1 MTKRQERRTSGGAM
15 RSHSVLIGPT
25 LLLSVIATS
34 LSVLPLGALTQVT
47 SPQENAGGEVAV
59 DWDVVAQI
67 REEGLQRSQIA
78 NTLSYMADV
87 LGARLTNS
95 IAMDKAQ
102 RWAVE
107 EMKRIG
113 LNGINREP
121 FMEYGVSWDNEYVS
135 IHLLEPDYQP
145 MVGYPIAH
153 TPGTNGKQE
162 LQAII
167 ADVRTRQ
174 DLETLE
180 GKIRGVAVLSTPPAI
195 IDLSRFETG
204 TPKRSAQEMRELAE
218 AVVPPP
224 PGPDPYFSRLYPD
237 PPQNPDVLT
246 ATERL
251 AFYVKEGVAV
261 VLESSSGWPGAVRGF
276 ARPGAKIDLWSRD
289 ATMSSVPIVAVTP
302 EHYNRMYRILRRGIP
317 VSLEVEVR
325 NSHGTSVK
333 QASNVLGEIPGTDLA
348 QEVVMMGAHFDTW
361 HASPNASDNT
371 SGVAVVLEAA
381 RILKAIGAEPRRTI
395 RVALWSGEE
404 QGLYGSRAYVRKHF
418 GNPNDTNIGTTPE
431 YETFSAYF
439 NQDYGPGQYRGIWL
453 QENEHV
459 RQIFKAW
466 MEPFHDMGMTTIS
479 LQGVG
484 STDHVP
490 FDNIGLPAFQFL
502 QARVGGTGGHTNL
515 DFFDTVPIEDLM
527 KNAVIIASFVYHA
540 AMVDERI
547 PRKHTTPHN

>member
-1 MTKRQERRTSGGAM
+1 M
-15 RSHSVLIGPT
+15 RSHSVLISPT

-47 SPQENAGGEVAV
+47 STQENAGGGVAV

-78 NTLSYMADV
+78 NTLSYMTDV

-95 IAMDKAQ
+95 IAMDNAQ
-102 RWAVE
+102 HWAVE

-113 LNGINREP
+113 LTGTNREP

-162 LQAII
+162 LPAVI

-246 ATERL
+246 AAERL

-325 NSHGTSVK
+325 NSHGTSVE

-404 QGLYGSRAYVRKHF
+404 QGLYGSRAYVREHF

-527 KNAVIIASFVYHA
+527 KNAVIMASFAYHA
-540 AMVDERI
+540 AMADERI
-547 PRKHTTPHN
+547 PRKHTIPHN

>member
-1 MTKRQERRTSGGAM
+1 MH
-15 RSHSVLIGPT
+15 SHSSLIGT
-25 LLLSVIATS
+25 ALVLSVIAVS

-47 SPQENAGGEVAV
+47 SPQENAGEEIAV

-78 NTLSYMADV
+78 NMLSYMADV

-95 IAMDKAQ
+95 NAMDKAQ

-113 LNGINREP
+113 LTETYREP
-121 FMEYGVSWDNEYVS
+121 FMDYGVSWDNEYVS

-153 TPGTNGKQE
+153 TPGTNGQQK

-180 GKIRGVAVLSTPPAI
+180 GKIRGMAVLSTPPAI

-204 TPKRSAQEMRELAE
+204 TPKRSAQELRELEE
-218 AVVPPP
+218 AVIPPP

-246 ATERL
+246 ASERL

-276 ARPGAKIDLWSRD
+276 ARPGAKIDLWSRN

-317 VSLEVEVR
+317 VNVEVEVR
-325 NSHGTSVK
+325 NSHGTSVE
-333 QASNVLGEIPGTDLA
+333 QANNVLGEIPGTDLA

-404 QGLYGSRAYVRKHF
+404 QGLYGSRAYVSKHF
-418 GNPNDTNIGTTPE
+418 GNPDDTDIGTTPE

-490 FDNIGLPAFQFL
+490 FDDIGLPAFQFL

-515 DFFDTVPIEDLM
+515 DFFDTLPIEDLM
-527 KNAVIIASFVYHA
+527 KNAVIMASFVYHA
-540 AMVDERI
+540 AIADERI

>member
-1 MTKRQERRTSGGAM
+1 M
-15 RSHSVLIGPT
+15 RSHSVLISPT

-78 NTLSYMADV
+78 NTLSYMTDV

-95 IAMDKAQ
+95 IAMDNAQ
-102 RWAVE
+102 HWAVE

-113 LNGINREP
+113 LTGTNREP

-162 LQAII
+162 LPAVI

-246 ATERL
+246 AAERL

-325 NSHGTSVK
+325 NSHGTSVE

-404 QGLYGSRAYVRKHF
+404 QGLYGSRAYVREHF

-527 KNAVIIASFVYHA
+527 KNAVIMASFAYHA
-540 AMVDERI
+540 AMADERI

>member
-1 MTKRQERRTSGGAM
+1 M

-251 AFYVKEGVAV
+251 AFYVKEGVAI

-276 ARPGAKIDLWSRD
+276 ARPGAKIDLWSRE

-317 VSLEVEVR
+317 VSLEVEVH

-333 QASNVLGEIPGTDLA
+333 QASNVLGEIPGTDLS

-459 RQIFKAW
+459 RQTFKAW

-515 DFFDTVPIEDLM
+515 DFFDTIPIEDLM
-527 KNAVIIASFVYHA
+527 KNAVIMASFVYHT
-540 AMVDERI
+540 AMADERI
-547 PRKHTTPHN
+547 PRKHITPGN

>member
-1 MTKRQERRTSGGAM
+1 M
-15 RSHSVLIGPT
+15 RSHSSLIGT
-25 LLLSVIATS
+25 ALVLSVIAVS

-47 SPQENAGGEVAV
+47 SPQENAGEEIAV

-78 NTLSYMADV
+78 NMLSYMADV

-95 IAMDKAQ
+95 NAMDKAQ

-113 LNGINREP
+113 LTETYREP
-121 FMEYGVSWDNEYVS
+121 FMDYGVSWDNEYVS

-153 TPGTNGKQE
+153 TPGTNGQQK

-180 GKIRGVAVLSTPPAI
+180 GKIRGMAVLSTPPAI

-204 TPKRSAQEMRELAE
+204 TPKRSAQELRELEE
-218 AVVPPP
+218 AVIPPP

-246 ATERL
+246 ASERL

-276 ARPGAKIDLWSRD
+276 ARPGAKIDLWSRN

-317 VSLEVEVR
+317 VNVEVEVR
-325 NSHGTSVK
+325 NSHGTSVE
-333 QASNVLGEIPGTDLA
+333 QANNVLGEIPGTDLA

-404 QGLYGSRAYVRKHF
+404 QGLYGSRAYVSKHF
-418 GNPNDTNIGTTPE
+418 GNPDDTDIGTTPE

-490 FDNIGLPAFQFL
+490 FDDIGLPAFQFL

-515 DFFDTVPIEDLM
+515 DFFDTLPIEDLM
-527 KNAVIIASFVYHA
+527 KNAVIMASFVYHA
-540 AMVDERI
+540 AIADERI

>member
-1 MTKRQERRTSGGAM
+1 M
-15 RSHSVLIGPT
+15 RSHSVLISPT

-78 NTLSYMADV
+78 NTLSYMTDV

-95 IAMDKAQ
+95 IAMDNAQ

-113 LNGINREP
+113 LTGTNREP

-204 TPKRSAQEMRELAE
+204 TPKRSAEEMRELAE

-261 VLESSSGWPGAVRGF
+261 VLESSSGWLGAVRGF
-276 ARPGAKIDLWSRD
+276 ARPGAKIDLWSRE

-325 NSHGTSVK
+325 NSHGTSVE

-404 QGLYGSRAYVRKHF
+404 QGLYGSRAYVREHF

-527 KNAVIIASFVYHA
+527 KNAVIMASFVYHA
-540 AMVDERI
+540 AMADERI

>member
-1 MTKRQERRTSGGAM
+1 MTKRWERRPPGGAM
-15 RSHSVLIGPT
+15 RSHSVLIGPA
-25 LLLSVIATS
+25 LVLSVIATS

-47 SPQENAGGEVAV
+47 SPQENTGAEIAV

-95 IAMDKAQ
+95 NAMDKAQ
-102 RWAVE
+102 GWAIE
-107 EMKRIG
+107 EMRRIG
-113 LNGINREP
+113 LTNTYREP

-153 TPGTNGKQE
+153 TPSTNGKQE
-162 LQAII
+162 LQAVI

-180 GKIRGVAVLSTPPAI
+180 GEIRGMAVLSTPPAI

-204 TPKRSAQEMRELAE
+204 TPKRSAQEMRELTE
-218 AVVPPP
+218 AVIPPP

-246 ATERL
+246 AAERL

-289 ATMSSVPIVAVTP
+289 VTMSSVPIVAVTP

-317 VSLEVEVR
+317 VSIEVEVR
-325 NSHGTSVK
+325 NRHGTSVE
-333 QASNVLGEIPGTDLA
+333 QARNVLGEIPGTDLA

-404 QGLYGSRAYVRKHF
+404 QGLYGSRAYVSKHF
-418 GNPNDTNIGTTPE
+418 GDPNDTDIGTTPE

-515 DFFDTVPIEDLM
+515 DFFDTLPIEDLM
-527 KNAVIIASFVYHA
+527 KNAVIMASFVYHA
-540 AMVDERI
+540 AMADERI
-547 PRKHTTPHN
+547 PRKNATPHN

>member
-1 MTKRQERRTSGGAM
+1 M
-15 RSHSVLIGPT
+15 RSHSVLISPT

-78 NTLSYMADV
+78 NTLSYMTDV

-95 IAMDKAQ
+95 IAMDNAQ

-113 LNGINREP
+113 MTGTNREP

-162 LQAII
+162 LQAVI

-180 GKIRGVAVLSTPPAI
+180 GKIRGMAVLSTPPAI

-204 TPKRSAQEMRELAE
+204 TPRRNAQEMRELAE
-218 AVVPPP
+218 TVVPPP

-246 ATERL
+246 AAERL

-325 NSHGTSVK
+325 NTHGTSVE

-348 QEVVMMGAHFDTW
+348 QEVVMIGAHFDTW

-404 QGLYGSRAYVRKHF
+404 QGLYGSRAYVREHF

-527 KNAVIIASFVYHA
+527 KNAVIMASFAYHA

-547 PRKHTTPHN
+547 PRKHTIPHN

>member
-1 MTKRQERRTSGGAM
+1 M
-15 RSHSVLIGPT
+15 RSHSSSIGT
-25 LLLSVIATS
+25 ALVLSVIAVS

-47 SPQENAGGEVAV
+47 SPQENAGEEIAV

-95 IAMDKAQ
+95 NAIDKAQ

-113 LNGINREP
+113 LTETYREP
-121 FMEYGVSWDNEYVS
+121 FMDYGVSWDNEYVS

-153 TPGTNGKQE
+153 TPGTNGQQK
-162 LQAII
+162 LPAII

-180 GKIRGVAVLSTPPAI
+180 GKIRGMAVLSTPPAI

-204 TPKRSAQEMRELAE
+204 TPKRSAQELRELEE
-218 AVVPPP
+218 AVIPPP

-246 ATERL
+246 ASERL

-276 ARPGAKIDLWSRD
+276 ARPGAKIDLWSRN

-317 VSLEVEVR
+317 VNVEVEVR
-325 NSHGTSVK
+325 NSHGTSVE

-404 QGLYGSRAYVRKHF
+404 QGLYGSRAYVSKHF
-418 GNPNDTNIGTTPE
+418 GNPDDTDIGTTPE

-490 FDNIGLPAFQFL
+490 FDDIGLPAFQFL

-515 DFFDTVPIEDLM
+515 DFFDTLPIEDLM
-527 KNAVIIASFVYHA
+527 KNAVIMASFVYHA
-540 AMVDERI
+540 AIADERI

>member
-1 MTKRQERRTSGGAM
+1 MTKRWERRPPGGAM
-15 RSHSVLIGPT
+15 RSHSVLIGPA
-25 LLLSVIATS
+25 LVLSVIAIS

-47 SPQENAGGEVAV
+47 SPQENTGAEIAV

-95 IAMDKAQ
+95 NAMDKAQ
-102 RWAVE
+102 GWAIE
-107 EMKRIG
+107 EMRRIG
-113 LNGINREP
+113 LTNTYREP

-153 TPGTNGKQE
+153 TPSTNGKQE
-162 LQAII
+162 LQAVI

-180 GKIRGVAVLSTPPAI
+180 GEIRGMAVLSTPPAI

-204 TPKRSAQEMRELAE
+204 TPKRSAQEMRELTE
-218 AVVPPP
+218 AVIPPP
-224 PGPDPYFSRLYPD
+224 PGPDPHFSRLYPD

-246 ATERL
+246 AAERL

-325 NSHGTSVK
+325 NSHGTSVE

-404 QGLYGSRAYVRKHF
+404 QGLYGSRAYVSKHF
-418 GNPNDTNIGTTPE
+418 GDPNDTDIGTTPE

-515 DFFDTVPIEDLM
+515 DFFDTLPIEDLM
-527 KNAVIIASFVYHA
+527 KNAVIMASFVYHA
-540 AMVDERI
+540 AMADERI
-547 PRKHTTPHN
+547 PRKNATPHN

>member
-276 ARPGAKIDLWSRD
+276 ARPGAKIDLWSRE

-325 NSHGTSVK
+325 NSHGTSVE

-459 RQIFKAW
+459 RQTFKAW

-527 KNAVIIASFVYHA
+527 KNAVIMASFVYHA
-540 AMVDERI
+540 AMADERI
-547 PRKHTTPHN
+547 PRKHSTPHN

>member
-1 MTKRQERRTSGGAM
+1 M
-15 RSHSVLIGPT
+15 RSHSSLIGT
-25 LLLSVIATS
+25 ALVLSVIAVS
-34 LSVLPLGALTQVT
+34 LSVLPLGALTQVN
-47 SPQENAGGEVAV
+47 SPQENAGGEIVV

-95 IAMDKAQ
+95 NAMDTAQ

-113 LNGINREP
+113 LTETYREP
-121 FMEYGVSWDNEYVS
+121 FMDYGVSWDNEYVS

-153 TPGTNGKQE
+153 TPGTNGQQK

-180 GKIRGVAVLSTPPAI
+180 GKIRGMAVLSTPPAI

-204 TPKRSAQEMRELAE
+204 TPKRSAQELRELEE
-218 AVVPPP
+218 AVIPPP

-246 ATERL
+246 ASERL

-276 ARPGAKIDLWSRD
+276 ARPGAKIDLWSRN

-317 VSLEVEVR
+317 VNVEVEVR
-325 NSHGTSVK
+325 NSHGTSVE

-348 QEVVMMGAHFDTW
+348 QEVVMLGAHFDTW

-404 QGLYGSRAYVRKHF
+404 QGLYGSRAYVSKHF
-418 GNPNDTNIGTTPE
+418 GNPDDTDIGTTPE

-490 FDNIGLPAFQFL
+490 FDDIGLPAFQFL

-515 DFFDTVPIEDLM
+515 DFFDTLPIEDLM
-527 KNAVIIASFVYHA
+527 KNAVIMASFVYHA
-540 AMVDERI
+540 AIADERI

>member
-1 MTKRQERRTSGGAM
+1 M
-15 RSHSVLIGPT
+15 RSHSVLISPT

-47 SPQENAGGEVAV
+47 STQENAGGGVVV

-78 NTLSYMADV
+78 NTLSYMTDV

-95 IAMDKAQ
+95 IAMDNAQ
-102 RWAVE
+102 HWAVE

-113 LNGINREP
+113 LTGTNREP

-162 LQAII
+162 LPAVI

-246 ATERL
+246 AAERL

-325 NSHGTSVK
+325 NSHGTSVE
-333 QASNVLGEIPGTDLA
+333 QASNVLGEIPGTDLT

-404 QGLYGSRAYVRKHF
+404 QGLYGSRAYVREHF

-527 KNAVIIASFVYHA
+527 KNAVIMASFAYHA
-540 AMVDERI
+540 AMADERI

>member
-1 MTKRQERRTSGGAM
+1 M
-15 RSHSVLIGPT
+15 RSHSVLISPT

-47 SPQENAGGEVAV
+47 STQENAGGGVAV

-78 NTLSYMADV
+78 NTLSYMTDV

-95 IAMDKAQ
+95 IAMDNAQ
-102 RWAVE
+102 HWAVE

-113 LNGINREP
+113 LTGTNREP

-162 LQAII
+162 LPAVI

-246 ATERL
+246 AAERL

-325 NSHGTSVK
+325 NSHGTSVE

-404 QGLYGSRAYVRKHF
+404 QGLYGSRAYVREHF

-527 KNAVIIASFVYHA
+527 KNAVIMASFAYHA
-540 AMVDERI
+540 AMADERI

>member
-1 MTKRQERRTSGGAM
+1 M
-15 RSHSVLIGPT
+15 RSHSSSIGT
-25 LLLSVIATS
+25 ALVLSVIAVS

-47 SPQENAGGEVAV
+47 SPQENAGEEIAV

-95 IAMDKAQ
+95 NAMDKAQ

-113 LNGINREP
+113 LTETYREP
-121 FMEYGVSWDNEYVS
+121 FMDYGVSWDNEYVS

-153 TPGTNGKQE
+153 TPGTNGQQK

-180 GKIRGVAVLSTPPAI
+180 GKIRGMAVLSTPPAI

-204 TPKRSAQEMRELAE
+204 TPKRSAQELRELEE
-218 AVVPPP
+218 AVIPPP

-246 ATERL
+246 ASERL

-276 ARPGAKIDLWSRD
+276 ARPGAKIDLWSRN

-317 VSLEVEVR
+317 VNVEVEVR
-325 NSHGTSVK
+325 NSHGTSVE

-404 QGLYGSRAYVRKHF
+404 QGLYGSRAYVSKHF
-418 GNPNDTNIGTTPE
+418 GNPDDTDIGTTPE

-490 FDNIGLPAFQFL
+490 FDDIGLPAFQFL

-515 DFFDTVPIEDLM
+515 DFFDTLPIEDLM
-527 KNAVIIASFVYHA
+527 KNAVIMASFVYHA
-540 AMVDERI
+540 AIADERI

>member
-1 MTKRQERRTSGGAM
+1 MTKRQERRTPGGAM

-153 TPGTNGKQE
+153 TPGTNGKQK

-261 VLESSSGWPGAVRGF
+261 VLESSSGWLGAVRGF
-276 ARPGAKIDLWSRD
+276 ARPGAKIDLWSRE

-325 NSHGTSVK
+325 NSHGTSVE

-459 RQIFKAW
+459 RQTFKAW

-527 KNAVIIASFVYHA
+527 KNAVIMASFVYHA
-540 AMVDERI
+540 AMADERI
-547 PRKHTTPHN
+547 PRKHSTPHN

>member
-1 MTKRQERRTSGGAM
+1 M
-15 RSHSVLIGPT
+15 RSHSVLINPT

-47 SPQENAGGEVAV
+47 STQENAGGGVVV

-78 NTLSYMADV
+78 NTLSYMTDV

-95 IAMDKAQ
+95 IAMDNAQ
-102 RWAVE
+102 RWVVE

-113 LNGINREP
+113 LTGTNREP

-162 LQAII
+162 LPAVI

-246 ATERL
+246 AAERL

-325 NSHGTSVK
+325 NSHGTSVE
-333 QASNVLGEIPGTDLA
+333 QASNVLGEIPGTDLT

-404 QGLYGSRAYVRKHF
+404 QGLYGSRAYVREHF

-527 KNAVIIASFVYHA
+527 KNAVIMASFAYHA
-540 AMVDERI
+540 AMADERI

>member
-1 MTKRQERRTSGGAM
+1 M
-15 RSHSVLIGPT
+15 RSHSSSIGT
-25 LLLSVIATS
+25 ALVLSVIAVS

-47 SPQENAGGEVAV
+47 SPQENAGEEIAV

-95 IAMDKAQ
+95 NAMDKAQ

-113 LNGINREP
+113 LTETYREP
-121 FMEYGVSWDNEYVS
+121 FMDYGVSWDNEYVS

-153 TPGTNGKQE
+153 TPGTNGQQK

-180 GKIRGVAVLSTPPAI
+180 GKIRGMAVLSTPPAI

-204 TPKRSAQEMRELAE
+204 TPKRSAQELRELEE
-218 AVVPPP
+218 AVIPPP

-246 ATERL
+246 ASERL

-276 ARPGAKIDLWSRD
+276 ARPGAKIDLWSRN

-317 VSLEVEVR
+317 VNVEVEVR
-325 NSHGTSVK
+325 NSHGTSVE
-333 QASNVLGEIPGTDLA
+333 QANNVLGEIPGTDLA

-404 QGLYGSRAYVRKHF
+404 QGLYGSRAYVSKHF
-418 GNPNDTNIGTTPE
+418 GNPDDTDIGTTPE

-490 FDNIGLPAFQFL
+490 FDDIGLPAFQFL

-515 DFFDTVPIEDLM
+515 DFFDTLPIEDLM
-527 KNAVIIASFVYHA
+527 KNAVIMASFVYHA
-540 AMVDERI
+540 AIADERI

>member
-1 MTKRQERRTSGGAM
+1 M
-15 RSHSVLIGPT
+15 RSHSSSIGT
-25 LLLSVIATS
+25 ALVLSVIAVS

-47 SPQENAGGEVAV
+47 SPQENAGEEIAV

-95 IAMDKAQ
+95 NAMDTAQ

-113 LNGINREP
+113 LTETYREP
-121 FMEYGVSWDNEYVS
+121 FMDYGVSWDNEYVS

-153 TPGTNGKQE
+153 TPGTNGQQK

-180 GKIRGVAVLSTPPAI
+180 GKIRGMAVLSTPPAI

-204 TPKRSAQEMRELAE
+204 TPKRSAQELRELEE
-218 AVVPPP
+218 AVIPPP

-246 ATERL
+246 ASERL

-276 ARPGAKIDLWSRD
+276 ARPGAKIDLWSRS

-317 VSLEVEVR
+317 VNVEVEVR
-325 NSHGTSVK
+325 NSHGTSVE
-333 QASNVLGEIPGTDLA
+333 QANNVLGEIPGTDLA

-404 QGLYGSRAYVRKHF
+404 QGLYGSRAYVSKHF
-418 GNPNDTNIGTTPE
+418 GNPDDTDIGTTPE

-490 FDNIGLPAFQFL
+490 FDDIGLPAFQFL

-515 DFFDTVPIEDLM
+515 DFFDTLPIEDLM
-527 KNAVIIASFVYHA
+527 KNAVIMASFVYHA
-540 AMVDERI
+540 AIADERI

>member
-1 MTKRQERRTSGGAM
+1 M
-15 RSHSVLIGPT
+15 RSHSSLIGT
-25 LLLSVIATS
+25 ALVLSVIAVS

-47 SPQENAGGEVAV
+47 SPQENAGEEIAV

-78 NTLSYMADV
+78 NMLSYMADV

-95 IAMDKAQ
+95 NAMDKAQ

-113 LNGINREP
+113 LTETYREP
-121 FMEYGVSWDNEYVS
+121 FMDYGVSWDNEYVS

-153 TPGTNGKQE
+153 TPGTNGQQK

-180 GKIRGVAVLSTPPAI
+180 GKIRGMAVLSTPPAI

-204 TPKRSAQEMRELAE
+204 TPKRSAQELRELEE
-218 AVVPPP
+218 AVIPPP

-237 PPQNPDVLT
+237 PPQNPNVLT
-246 ATERL
+246 ASERL

-276 ARPGAKIDLWSRD
+276 ARPGAKIDLWSRN

-317 VSLEVEVR
+317 VNVEVEVR
-325 NSHGTSVK
+325 NSHGTSVE

-404 QGLYGSRAYVRKHF
+404 QGLYGSRAYVSKHF
-418 GNPNDTNIGTTPE
+418 GNPDDTDIGTTPE

-490 FDNIGLPAFQFL
+490 FDDIGLPAFQFL

-515 DFFDTVPIEDLM
+515 DFFDTLPIEDLM
-527 KNAVIIASFVYHA
+527 KNAVIMASFVYHA
-540 AMVDERI
+540 AIADERI

>member
-1 MTKRQERRTSGGAM
+1 VTKRQERRTSGGAM

-261 VLESSSGWPGAVRGF
+261 VLESSSGWLGAVRGF
-276 ARPGAKIDLWSRD
+276 ARPGAKIDLWSRE

-325 NSHGTSVK
+325 NSHGTSVE

-459 RQIFKAW
+459 RQTFKAW

-527 KNAVIIASFVYHA
+527 KNAVIMASFVYHA
-540 AMVDERI
+540 AMADERI
-547 PRKHTTPHN
+547 PRKHSTPHN

>member
-1 MTKRQERRTSGGAM
+1 M
-15 RSHSVLIGPT
+15 RSHSSSIGT
-25 LLLSVIATS
+25 ALVLSVIAVS

-47 SPQENAGGEVAV
+47 SPQENAGEEIAV

-95 IAMDKAQ
+95 NAMDKAQ

-113 LNGINREP
+113 LTETYREP
-121 FMEYGVSWDNEYVS
+121 FMDYGVSWDNEYVS

-153 TPGTNGKQE
+153 TPGTNGQQK

-180 GKIRGVAVLSTPPAI
+180 GKIRGMAVLSTPPAI

-204 TPKRSAQEMRELAE
+204 TPKRSAQEMRELEE
-218 AVVPPP
+218 AVIPPP
-224 PGPDPYFSRLYPD
+224 PGPDPHFSRLYPD

-246 ATERL
+246 ASERL

-276 ARPGAKIDLWSRD
+276 ARPGAKIDLWSRN

-317 VSLEVEVR
+317 VNVEVEVR
-325 NSHGTSVK
+325 NSHGTSVE

-404 QGLYGSRAYVRKHF
+404 QGLYGSRAYVSKHF
-418 GNPNDTNIGTTPE
+418 GNPDDTDIGTTPE

-490 FDNIGLPAFQFL
+490 FDDIGLPAFQFL

-515 DFFDTVPIEDLM
+515 DFFDTLPIEDLM
-527 KNAVIIASFVYHA
+527 KNAVIMASFVYHA
-540 AMVDERI
+540 AIADERI

>member
-1 MTKRQERRTSGGAM
+1 M

-78 NTLSYMADV
+78 NTLSYMTDV

-95 IAMDKAQ
+95 IAMDNAQ

-113 LNGINREP
+113 LTGTNREP

-246 ATERL
+246 AAERL
-251 AFYVKEGVAV
+251 AFYVKEGVTV

-459 RQIFKAW
+459 RQTFKAW

-527 KNAVIIASFVYHA
+527 KNAVIMASFAYHA
-540 AMVDERI
+540 AMADERI

>member
-1 MTKRQERRTSGGAM
+1 M
-15 RSHSVLIGPT
+15 RSHSSSIGT
-25 LLLSVIATS
+25 ALVLSVIAVS

-47 SPQENAGGEVAV
+47 SPQENAGEEIAV

-95 IAMDKAQ
+95 NAMDKAQ

-113 LNGINREP
+113 LTETYREP
-121 FMEYGVSWDNEYVS
+121 FMDYGVSWDNEYVS

-153 TPGTNGKQE
+153 TPGTNGQQK

-180 GKIRGVAVLSTPPAI
+180 GKIRGMAVLSTPPAI

-204 TPKRSAQEMRELAE
+204 TPKRSAQELRELEE
-218 AVVPPP
+218 AVIPPP

-246 ATERL
+246 ASERL

-276 ARPGAKIDLWSRD
+276 ARPGAKIDLWSRN

-317 VSLEVEVR
+317 VNVEVEVR
-325 NSHGTSVK
+325 NSHGTSVE
-333 QASNVLGEIPGTDLA
+333 QANNVLGEIPGTDLA

-404 QGLYGSRAYVRKHF
+404 QGLYGSRAYVSKHF
-418 GNPNDTNIGTTPE
+418 GNPDDTDIGTTPE

-515 DFFDTVPIEDLM
+515 DFFDTLPIEDLM
-527 KNAVIIASFVYHA
+527 KNAVIMASFVYHA
-540 AMVDERI
+540 AIADERI

>member
-1 MTKRQERRTSGGAM
+1 M
-15 RSHSVLIGPT
+15 RSHSSLIGT
-25 LLLSVIATS
+25 ALVLSVIAVS
-34 LSVLPLGALTQVT
+34 LSVLPLGALTQVN
-47 SPQENAGGEVAV
+47 SPQENAGGEIVV

-95 IAMDKAQ
+95 NAMDTAQ

-113 LNGINREP
+113 LTETYREP
-121 FMEYGVSWDNEYVS
+121 FMDYGVSWDNEYVS

-153 TPGTNGKQE
+153 TPGTNGQQK

-180 GKIRGVAVLSTPPAI
+180 GKIRGMAVLSTPPAI

-204 TPKRSAQEMRELAE
+204 TPKRSAQELRELEE
-218 AVVPPP
+218 AVIPPP

-237 PPQNPDVLT
+237 PPQTPDVLT
-246 ATERL
+246 ASERL

-276 ARPGAKIDLWSRD
+276 ARPGAKIDLWSRN
-289 ATMSSVPIVAVTP
+289 ATMASVPIVAVTP

-317 VSLEVEVR
+317 VNVEVEVR
-325 NSHGTSVK
+325 NSHGTSVE
-333 QASNVLGEIPGTDLA
+333 QANNVLGEIPGTDLA

-404 QGLYGSRAYVRKHF
+404 QGLYGSRAYVSKHF
-418 GNPNDTNIGTTPE
+418 GNPDDTDIGTTPE

-490 FDNIGLPAFQFL
+490 FDDIGLPAFQFL

-515 DFFDTVPIEDLM
+515 DFFDTLPIEDLM
-527 KNAVIIASFVYHA
+527 KNAVIMASFVYHA
-540 AMVDERI
+540 AIADERI

>member
-1 MTKRQERRTSGGAM
+1 M
-15 RSHSVLIGPT
+15 RSHSSLIGT
-25 LLLSVIATS
+25 ALVLSVIAVS

-47 SPQENAGGEVAV
+47 SPQENAGEEIAV

-95 IAMDKAQ
+95 NAMDTAQ

-113 LNGINREP
+113 LTETYREP
-121 FMEYGVSWDNEYVS
+121 FMDYGVSWDNEYVS

-153 TPGTNGKQE
+153 TPGTNGQQK

-180 GKIRGVAVLSTPPAI
+180 GKIRGMAVLSTPPAI

-204 TPKRSAQEMRELAE
+204 TPKRSAQELRELEE
-218 AVVPPP
+218 AVIPPP
-224 PGPDPYFSRLYPD
+224 PGPDPHFSRLYPD

-246 ATERL
+246 ASERL
-251 AFYVKEGVAV
+251 AVSVKEGVAV

-276 ARPGAKIDLWSRD
+276 ARPGAKIDLWSRN

-317 VSLEVEVR
+317 VNVEVEVR
-325 NSHGTSVK
+325 NSHGTSVE

-404 QGLYGSRAYVRKHF
+404 QGLYGSRAYVSKHF
-418 GNPNDTNIGTTPE
+418 GNPDDTDIGTTPE

-490 FDNIGLPAFQFL
+490 FDDIGLPAFQFL

-515 DFFDTVPIEDLM
+515 DFFDTLPIEDLM
-527 KNAVIIASFVYHA
+527 KNAVIMASFVYHA
-540 AMVDERI
+540 AIADERI

>member
-1 MTKRQERRTSGGAM
+1 M
-15 RSHSVLIGPT
+15 RSHSSLIGT
-25 LLLSVIATS
+25 ALVLSVIAVS

-47 SPQENAGGEVAV
+47 SPQENAGEEIAV

-95 IAMDKAQ
+95 NAMDTAQ

-113 LNGINREP
+113 LTETYREP
-121 FMEYGVSWDNEYVS
+121 FMDYGVSWDNEYVS

-153 TPGTNGKQE
+153 TPGTNGQQK

-180 GKIRGVAVLSTPPAI
+180 GKIRGMAVLSTPPAI

-204 TPKRSAQEMRELAE
+204 TPKRSAQELRELEE
-218 AVVPPP
+218 AVIPPP

-246 ATERL
+246 ASERL

-276 ARPGAKIDLWSRD
+276 ARPGAKIDLWSRN

-317 VSLEVEVR
+317 VNVEVEVR
-325 NSHGTSVK
+325 NSHGTSVE
-333 QASNVLGEIPGTDLA
+333 QANNVLGEIPGTDLA

-404 QGLYGSRAYVRKHF
+404 QGLYGSRAYVSKHF
-418 GNPNDTNIGTTPE
+418 GNPDDTDIGTTPE

-515 DFFDTVPIEDLM
+515 DFFDTLPIEDLM
-527 KNAVIIASFVYHA
+527 KNAVIMASFVYHA
-540 AMVDERI
+540 AIADERI

>member
-1 MTKRQERRTSGGAM
+1 M
-15 RSHSVLIGPT
+15 RSHSVLISPT

-47 SPQENAGGEVAV
+47 STQENAGGGVAV

-78 NTLSYMADV
+78 NTLSYMTDV

-95 IAMDKAQ
+95 IAMDNAQ
-102 RWAVE
+102 HWAVE

-113 LNGINREP
+113 LTGTNREP

-162 LQAII
+162 LPAVI

-246 ATERL
+246 AAERL

-325 NSHGTSVK
+325 NSHGTSVE
-333 QASNVLGEIPGTDLA
+333 QASNVLGEIPGTDLT

-404 QGLYGSRAYVRKHF
+404 QGLYGSRAYVREHF

-527 KNAVIIASFVYHA
+527 KNAVIMASFAYHA
-540 AMVDERI
+540 AMADERI

>member
-1 MTKRQERRTSGGAM
+1 M
-15 RSHSVLIGPT
+15 RSHSVLISPT

-34 LSVLPLGALTQVT
+34 LSVLPLGALTQIT
-47 SPQENAGGEVAV
+47 STQENAGGGVVV

-78 NTLSYMADV
+78 NTLSYMTDV

-95 IAMDKAQ
+95 IAMDNAQ
-102 RWAVE
+102 HWAVE

-113 LNGINREP
+113 LTGTNREP

-162 LQAII
+162 LPAVI

-246 ATERL
+246 AAERL

-325 NSHGTSVK
+325 NSHGTSVE

-404 QGLYGSRAYVRKHF
+404 QGLYGSRAYVREHF

-527 KNAVIIASFVYHA
+527 KNAVIMASFAYHA
-540 AMVDERI
+540 AMADERI